1 MKKLTKLFTLTL
13 ALVFTLTCF
22 SFLSGAKL
30 TQVSALSASYNGE
43 DETIYYF
50 YNHTPVLSPS
60 RVGALGF
67 NVVFDHR
74 PGLTQE
80 SFSSMVANGYFNG
93 FGNNCIVVLDICQLP
108 ISSSV
113 LEVLFNNLI
122 NTQGCKVIFATNEQS
137 FTYDSAESGF
147 AFINTGNDIVANGN
161 IPPIKFSSFIGASLL
176 NFNGGTSIPSLSSA
190 VILLDGSY
198 LDTNMYID
206 SFSNICNTSVTIKT
220 IVDNLIPYIIGGN
233 SYTSPFDYAYIANNL
248 FAEKVKLL
256 IHTGGT
262 DFVDIVT
269 QTTYTEANMLDLRS
283 FGSFPCEKVC
293 AIANWTM
300 DGDLYDF
307 LFENQQAEDFP
318 VYLYEVNP
326 ISYGSN
332 GLSVITDTAL
342 GVITVS
348 ANDLEGTLRD
358 FIESMYESEE

>member
-50 YNHTPVLSPS
+50 YNHTPVLSPT

-67 NVVFDHR
+67 NVVYDHQ

-122 NTQGCKVIFATNEQS
+122 NTQGCKVIFATNVQTADYS
-137 FTYDSAESGF
+137 AYDQDVFKLIDTVNAVTSSGDELCDKF
-147 AFINTGNDIVANGN
+147 NDFIV
-161 IPPIKFSSFIGASLL
+161 KSLS
-176 NFNGGTSIPSLSSA
+176 NFNGSASIPSLSSA

-206 SFSNICNTSVTIKT
+206 SFSNICNTSVTIKA

-233 SYTSPFDYAYIANNL
+233 SYTSPFDYAYVANNL

-262 DFVDIVT
+262 NFVDIVT

-283 FGSFPCEKVC
+283 FGSSPCEKVC

-300 DGDLYDF
+300 DDDLYDF

-342 GVITVS
+342 GVTTVS
-348 ANDLEGTLRD
+348 ADDIEGTLGG
-358 FIESMYESEE
+358 FIDTM